1 MKKSHIIAALLLV
14 VTATVVYAHIK
25 GQPGYT
31 RKNGS
36 QGCSCHSTM
45 KSDSV
50 QVTIGGPSKVIA
62 GEKAQYEILVYK
74 KRGEN
79 AGFNASTKSGTLQP
93 SKDGS
98 TTTKAGELMHS
109 KPNNADLY
117 DMTRW
122 KVVYVAPAR
131 GDVTDT
137 LFTAGLAGNGD
148 GKEGG
153 DQWNFGA
160 AFPITIVSRGIPATV
175 YNPDE
180 IFQAS
185 LFQRELEASPILD
198 IEMLVDDT
206 LKVEIFTS
214 AGKSVTMIK
223 NERLSKGQHM
233 VPIPSGPLDGG
244 EYFARITVR
253 DMTDKLRFTIKK

>member
-1 MKKSHIIAALLLV
+1 VRKTSIIITLVLL
-14 VTATVVYAHIK
+14 VTATIVYAYKK

-31 RKNGS
+31 KKNGA
-36 QGCSCHSTM
+36 QGCSCHNKT

-62 GEKAQYEILVYK
+62 GERAQYEILVYK
-74 KRGEN
+74 KKGEN
-79 AGFNASTKSGTLQP
+79 AGFNAAINKGTLQP
-93 SKDGS
+93 TKDGA
-98 TTTKAGELMHS
+98 TTIKAGELMHTTP
-109 KPNNADLY
+109 KDADLY
-117 DMTRW
+117 DISRW
-122 KVVYVAPAR
+122 KFVYVAPTK

-137 LFTAGLAGNGD
+137 LFTVGLVSNGD

-153 DQWNFGA
+153 DQWNFGTS
-160 AFPITIVSRGIPATV
+160 FPIKIISRGIPATV

-198 IEMLVDDT
+198 IELLVDDT
-206 LKVEIFTS
+206 LKVELFKS
-214 AGKSVTMIK
+214 DGKFVTLIK
-223 NERLSKGQHM
+223 NERLSKGQYM
-233 VPIPSGPLDGG
+233 VPIPSGPLESG

>member
-1 MKKSHIIAALLLV
+1 MKKNYIIAAV
-14 VTATVVYAHIK
+14 IFVSMATVVYAHIK

-31 RKNGS
+31 KKNGS
-36 QGCSCHSTM
+36 QGCSCHNTT

-74 KRGEN
+74 KKSEV
-79 AGFNASTKSGTLQP
+79 AGFNASTKNGTLQP
-93 SKDGS
+93 TKDGL
-98 TTTKAGELMHS
+98 TVTKAGELMHS
-109 KPNNADLY
+109 KPKDADLY
-117 DMTRW
+117 DISRW
-122 KVVYVAPAR
+122 KVVYVAPAK
-131 GDVTDT
+131 GDVIDT

-153 DQWNFGA
+153 DNWNFGT

>member
-1 MKKSHIIAALLLV
+1 MKKNYIIIALLLV
-14 VTATVVYAHIK
+14 LTATVVYAHIK

-31 RKNGS
+31 KKNGS
-36 QGCSCHSTM
+36 QGCSCHNTV

-74 KRGEN
+74 KKSEN

-93 SKDGS
+93 TKDGS

-117 DMTRW
+117 DISRW
-122 KVVYVAPAR
+122 KVIYVAPQR
-131 GDVTDT
+131 GGVIDT
-137 LFTAGLAGNGD
+137 LFTAGLASNGD

-160 AFPITIVSRGIPATV
+160 AFPITIISRGIPATV

-214 AGKSVTMIK
+214 EGKSVTMIK

-253 DMTDKLRFTIKK
+253 DMIDKLRFTIKK

>member
-1 MKKSHIIAALLLV
+1 MKKTYTIIALLLV
-14 VTATVVYAHIK
+14 LAATVVYAHIK

-31 RKNGS
+31 KKNGS
-36 QGCSCHSTM
+36 QGCSCHNTT

-74 KRGEN
+74 KKSEN

-93 SKDGS
+93 TKDGL
-98 TTTKAGELMHS
+98 TTTKAGELVHS
-109 KPNNADLY
+109 KPKDADLY
-117 DMTRW
+117 DISRW
-122 KVVYVAPAR
+122 KVIYVAPAR

-137 LFTAGLAGNGD
+137 LFTAGLASNGD

-160 AFPITIVSRGIPATV
+160 AFPITIVSRGIPASV

-198 IEMLVDDT
+198 IELLVDDT
-206 LKVEIFTS
+206 LKVEIFTA

-244 EYFARITVR
+244 EYFAKITVR